1 MKLSFRLQQIADLIS
16 KYKNG
21 EVLADIGTDHAY
33 LPCYLLKNHIISKAY
48 ACEVAQGPYESS
60 QATIVQ
66 NHLENQVI
74 ALLGDGIDPICDKD
88 TDMIVIAGMGA
99 YLISEI
105 LEKNLDYIKC
115 VHTMFLQP
123 NANSDHLRKYLF
135 DHGFMIIDEKIVKD
149 GHHVY
154 EMMVVNHAK
163 ENVPYDEYDVVF
175 GPVLKKNKDP
185 LFIDKWQRQK
195 KVYENIMNNLDVS
208 HPRYNELSHKIKM
221 IEVILDESI

>member
-33 LPCYLLKNHIISKAY
+33 LPCYLVKNHIISQAY
-48 ACEVAQGPYESS
+48 ACEVSQGPYESS
-60 QATIVQ
+60 LTTIHQ
-66 NHLENQVI
+66 YQLEDQVI
-74 ALLGDGIDPICDKD
+74 ALLGDGIDPIRDKV

-99 YLISEI
+99 YLITEI
-105 LEKNLDYIKC
+105 LEKNFEYIKR
-115 VHTMFLQP
+115 VHMMFLQP

-135 DHGFMIIDEKIVKD
+135 DHRMMIIDEKIVKD

-154 EMMVVNHAK
+154 EMMAVCHSNHDI
-163 ENVPYDEYDVVF
+163 VYDEYDVVF
-175 GPVLKKNKDP
+175 GPVLKKNKDL
-185 LFIDKWQRQK
+185 LFIDKWRVQK
-195 KVYENIMNNLDVS
+195 KVYENIISNLDVT

-221 IEVILDESI
+221 IEVILDESL